1 MKAVIVDDEVNGR
14 STLRHMLSI
23 CAHDVEV
30 VGEAGNVAEA
40 INVINH
46 RKPDVV
52 FLDIEMPGGSGFT
65 LFDTFPKPNF
75 HVIFATAYDKFAF
88 KAFKLAALDYLM
100 KPIDPDDLKAALAKV
115 READSKSKLE
125 ERINT
130 LLETLGQFH
139 QKLPLEGT
147 TASAPTPANPVSLL
161 YPGDMERKMVLA
173 GQFSSD
179 IVQIKDIIYFE
190 GDGQYTKVFMKG
202 QREVV
207 NSRSLKQFEDLL
219 EDYPFFR
226 IHKSFLINLHEVTQ
240 ILRAF
245 PFEVVMTNDVKLEVS
260 RRKKDELMEVL
271 EKLLAQ

>member
-1 MKAVIVDDEVNGR
+1 MKAVIVDDEVFGR
-14 STLRHMLSI
+14 STLRHMI
-23 CAHDVEV
+23 NIYAPDVQV

-46 RKPDVV
+46 WNPDIV

-100 KPIDPDDLKAALAKV
+100 KPIDPDDLKAAIVKV
-115 READSKSKLE
+115 READSKARLE

-139 QKLPLEGT
+139 QKLPQESVAIPVQPV
-147 TASAPTPANPVSLL
+147 ASKQNLL

-190 GDGQYTKVFMKG
+190 GDGQYTKVHMKA
-202 QREVV
+202 EKLLM
-207 NSRSLKQFEDLL
+207 NSRSLKEFEDIL
-219 EDYPFFR
+219 EEYPFFR
-226 IHKSFLINLHEVTQ
+226 IHKSFLINLHEVSQ
-240 ILRAF
+240 ILRTF
-245 PFEVVMTNDVKLEVS
+245 PFEVVMTNDAKLEVS

-271 EKLLAQ
+271 EKLLNQ